1 MHHLFI
7 TILTVCFII
16 LFGCASQEHHLLKE
30 GYPESYIE
38 GHHHGCREG
47 EYQSKNNYNQRKAES
62 IKTKQQALIDKI
74 SKEKEENT
82 DQNSN
87 SIDKEQQT
95 TPMAFKTVVNE
106 DISIDP
112 TSTNLLDSP
121 SVGTQTTSID
131 KPSKLKVLATVSD
144 YMHNN
149 AYKNTDWSETDFQY
163 EKGWSDAF
171 FECNPITTAKANI
184 SVPKRKPI
192 IKDYEAY
199 NNDWYKDY
207 FNKLENERQLM
218 KIYEEMEKAKQQ
230 REWQKQHN
238 LESQRLI
245 IQPIPG
251 FELGLPAISQPS
263 TKNNQLMRQQRGW
276 QQQNPIFQRTLEPP
290 KPHFEQGRPAIARPL
305 FNNYQLLRQQPEW
318 QQQNSVLQRMIEQHK
333 PRFEQ
338 RRPAITRPLID
349 NNQLLRQQR
358 RWQQQNPIFQ
368 RTLEQPKPRLEQGR
382 PAITRQLF
390 NNNQLLRQPQNLEIQ
405 RMPEKPVVQ
414 QLPNNYNRLLQQPR
428 AIVQQPRL
436 QIESNTPPQLR
447 INRNNPFINR

>member
-16 LFGCASQEHHLLKE
+16 LFGCASQEHRLLKE
-30 GYPESYIE
+30 RYPESYVE

-47 EYQSKNNYNQRKAES
+47 EYQSKNNYNQRRAES
-62 IKTKQQALIDKI
+62 IKSKQQALIDKI
-74 SKEKEENT
+74 LKENEENT
-82 DQNSN
+82 HQNSK
-87 SIDKEQQT
+87 SIDKEHQT

-112 TSTNLLDSP
+112 TSTYLLDSP

-149 AYKNTDWSETDFQY
+149 AHKNTDWSETDFQY

-171 FECNPITTAKANI
+171 FECNPITAAKANI
-184 SVPKRKPI
+184 AVPKRKPQ
-192 IKDYEAY
+192 IKGYEAY
-199 NNDWYKDY
+199 NYNNNWYKDY
-207 FNKLENERQLM
+207 FNQLENDRQLM
-218 KIYEEMEKAKQQ
+218 KIYEKMEKAKQQ
-230 REWQKQHN
+230 QEWQKQQN

-245 IQPIPG
+245 MQPTPA

-263 TKNNQLMRQQRGW
+263 TTNNQLM
-276 QQQNPIFQRTLEPP
+276 
-290 KPHFEQGRPAIARPL
+290 
-305 FNNYQLLRQQPEW
+305 
-318 QQQNSVLQRMIEQHK
+318 
-333 PRFEQ
+333 
-338 RRPAITRPLID
+338 
-349 NNQLLRQQR
+349 RQQR

-368 RTLEQPKPRLEQGR
+368 RTLEPPKPRIEQGR
-382 PAITRQLF
+382 PAIARPLF
-390 NNNQLLRQPQNLEIQ
+390 DNNQLLRQQRGWQQQNPIFQRRLEQPKPRFEQGRPAIARPLIDSNQLLRQLQNPKIQ
-405 RMPEKPVVQ
+405 RIPEKPVIQ
-414 QLPNNYNRLLQQPR
+414 QLPNNYNRLLQQPK

-447 INRNNPFINR
+447 INRNNPYINR